1 MNLESLFSN
10 RIKSKDESI
19 RTKMLN
25 IAKDLDN
32 VIALG
37 RGDPDLDTA
46 PHIIEYASKALKE
59 GATHYTH
66 PQGIEELRSHIS
78 KHLNEFHNLKYE
90 KEEIVVTA
98 GGQCA
103 IFTSI
108 LALIDKDDE
117 VIIPS
122 PGYGSYDQA
131 VDMAGGK
138 IVNLKLNEENDFAIT
153 ANGLEKVITD
163 KTKIFCLINPSNPS
177 GAITPPDEIKKIAN
191 LLKDKNIIII
201 SDEIYSRLP
210 FNNQKILSFASVE
223 GMREKTIT
231 INGFSKAYS
240 MTGWRIGYLAS
251 NKKLIKI
258 LAEVHHGLNICA
270 PAVSQ
275 HAAIAALTGP
285 QTNVSDAL
293 KTYQKRKD
301 IMCDTLD
308 KLSLSYGKPGGGFYI
323 YANVSSC
330 GMPATNFCIELLKKQ
345 KLMIFPGI
353 LFGDYVDN
361 YLRISLLQ
369 PENKIIEACK
379 RLENFVNEIKAKK

>member
-1 MNLESLFSN
+1 MSNEFVFSK

-25 IAKDLDN
+25 IAKDLND
-32 VIALG
+32 VITLG

-46 PHIIEYASKALKE
+46 PHIIEHASKALLN

-66 PQGIEELRSHIS
+66 PQGLEELRKAICD
-78 KHLNEFHNLKYE
+78 HLNEYHQLNYE
-90 KEEIVVTA
+90 KDEIVVTA
-98 GGQCA
+98 GAQSA

-108 LALIDKDDE
+108 LALIDTDDE

-131 VDMAGGK
+131 VEMANGK
-138 IVNLKLNEENDFAIT
+138 IIKLKLTEKNDFAIR
-153 ANGLEKVITD
+153 AEELEKVITE
-163 KTKIFCLINPSNPS
+163 KTKIFCLINPSNPT
-177 GAITPPDEIKKIAN
+177 GAITPPEEIIKIAE
-191 LLKDKNIIII
+191 LLKEKNIIVI

-210 FNNQKILSFASVE
+210 FNQQKIISFASIKN
-223 GMREKTIT
+223 MKEKTIT

-240 MTGWRIGYLAS
+240 MTGWRIGYLATS
-251 NKKLIKI
+251 KKLVKT
-258 LAEVHHGLNICA
+258 LAEVHHGFNICA

-285 QTNVSDAL
+285 QEIVTEAL
-293 KTYQKRKD
+293 STYEKRKD
-301 IMCDTLD
+301 IMCATLD
-308 KLSLSYGKPGGGFYI
+308 KLSLTYGKPGGGFYI

-330 GMPATNFCIELLKKQ
+330 GMSATDFCIKLLKEQ

-369 PENKIIEACK
+369 PENKIQEACN
-379 RLENFVNEIKAKK
+379 RLEKFVISIKK